1 VARAAR
7 ETVYLEHQ
15 MAGRARLRVP
25 KPRTPKS
32 VVTVARRI
40 GRAKRVRQVDANQST
55 GSLLVSFSA
64 DDPIDLIVDDLRA
77 VGIEVVAAIR
87 PMVGPVRTQ
96 STGAAVVRQVMGK
109 ANEQLHQITEGKV
122 DLRLVVPAIYLTLGV
137 RNLLIQRAR
146 LRDATWYQLL
156 YWSFDS
162 FFKLHQESS
171 VTGAAGSHGRL
182 LN

>member
-1 VARAAR
+1 MRADR

-25 KPRTPKS
+25 KPRTAKT
-32 VVTVARRI
+32 VATVARRI
-40 GRAKRVRQVDANQST
+40 GRAKRVHHVEANHQT

-64 DDPIDLIVDDLRA
+64 DDPIDIVIDDLRA
-77 VGIEVVAAIR
+77 MGLEIVSGLR
-87 PMVGPVRTQ
+87 PIVGPIRTQ
-96 STGAAVVRQVMGK
+96 SDGATVVRQIMGK
-109 ANEQLHQITEGKV
+109 ANEQLHHMTDGKM
-122 DLRLVVPAIYLTLGV
+122 DLRLAVPAIYLTLGI

-156 YWSFDS
+156 YWAFDS

-171 VTGAAGSHGRL
+171 VAGASGSHGRL

>member
-1 VARAAR
+1 
-7 ETVYLEHQ
+7 

-25 KPRTPKS
+25 KPRTPTT
-32 VVTVARRI
+32 VRAVARRI
-40 GRAKRVRQVDANQST
+40 GRAKRVQHVDTNGTT

-64 DDPIDLIVDDLRA
+64 DDPIDIIIDDLRS
-77 VGIEVVAAIR
+77 VGLEIVSAIR

-96 STGAAVVRQVMGK
+96 SVGATVVRQVMGR
-109 ANEQLHQITEGKV
+109 ANDQMHNMTQGRV
-122 DLRLVVPAIYLTLGV
+122 DLRLAVPAIYLTLGL
-137 RNLLIQRAR
+137 RNLLMQRAR

-156 YWSFDS
+156 YWAFDS

-171 VTGAAGSHGRL
+171 VTGASGSHGQL